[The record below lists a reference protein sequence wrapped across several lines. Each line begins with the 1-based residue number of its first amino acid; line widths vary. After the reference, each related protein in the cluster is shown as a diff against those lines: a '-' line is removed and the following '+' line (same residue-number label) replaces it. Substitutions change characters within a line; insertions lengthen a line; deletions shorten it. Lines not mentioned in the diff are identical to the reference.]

1 VNRAGGSLLV
11 PGSRSGRP
19 AEVATRRSL
28 IANQRHRARR
38 LRWARRALRL
48 AGRGFGAGLV
58 VGTVLVVGSVASHW
72 IRHTPLLAVT
82 AVEIEG
88 LHRLPEG
95 VVRMA
100 AAVAPGTNLLAVDPA
115 AVAARVEAL
124 PGVRRA
130 RVVRQLP
137 DHVTLLVEERAPY
150 VLLNVAGGPGAGSG
164 RSEGLVWID
173 VEGYLVGTE
182 PRPGTPALP
191 ILSGVAR
198 AGTGGD
204 EEPSPRLRAGLAL
217 IRAVQRTGGRV
228 AGRISEIDLTPAD
241 GPVLY
246 TTDGAEVRVGD
257 EAWGQRLARLDGVL
271 ADLDGHGER
280 VLSVDLRFR
289 DLVVLKPR
297 VPIASPDPRGPA
309 PLRRRPVQ
317 S

>member
-1 VNRAGGSLLV
+1 MSRARASHLV
-11 PGSRSGRP
+11 PGSRASRP
-19 AEVATRRSL
+19 AEAATRRSL

-38 LRWARRALRL
+38 LRWARRAVRL
-48 AGRGFGAGLV
+48 TGRCLGVGLV
-58 VGTVLVVGSVASHW
+58 VGTVLVVGSVVSHW
-72 IRHTPLLAVT
+72 IRHTPLLAVA

-95 VVRMA
+95 LVRTA
-100 AAVAPGTNLLAVDPA
+100 AAVPPGANLVAVDPA

-130 RVVRQLP
+130 RVIRQLP
-137 DHVTLLVEERAPY
+137 DRVTVLVEERAPY
-150 VLLNVAGGPGAGSG
+150 ALLNVGGGPGAGSG
-164 RSEGLVWID
+164 RPEGLVWID
-173 VEGYLVGTE
+173 VEGHLVGTE

-198 AGTGGD
+198 AGTDGD
-204 EEPSPRLRAGLAL
+204 GEPSARLRAGIAL
-217 IRAVQRTGGRV
+217 IRAVQRIGGRV
-228 AGRISEIDLTPAD
+228 AARISEIDLTPAD

-257 EAWGQRLARLDGVL
+257 EAWGERLARLDGVL
-271 ADLDGHGER
+271 ADLDSHGER

-289 DLVVLKPR
+289 DLVVWKPR
-297 VPIASPDPRGPA
+297 APVASPDPRGAPA
-309 PLRRRPVQ
+309 LRRRPVP